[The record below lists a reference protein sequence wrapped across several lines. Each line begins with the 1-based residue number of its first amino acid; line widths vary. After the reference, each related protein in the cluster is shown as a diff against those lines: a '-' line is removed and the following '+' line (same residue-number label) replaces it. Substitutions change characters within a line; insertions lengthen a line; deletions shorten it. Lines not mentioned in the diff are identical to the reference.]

1 MSYLQEYDN
10 YEYMGKQGAGAYG
23 ENGKFSE
30 TGYTFVKWKRYE
42 NKERQPMK
50 VYISY
55 QAWLL

>member
-1 MSYLQEYDN
+1 MQEYDN
-10 YEYMGKQGAGAYG
+10 YEYMGKQGSGAYG
-23 ENGKFSE
+23 ENGKFTE

-42 NKERQPMK
+42 TKERQPMK